1 MNLTQA
7 WSLSLGSVGD
17 ETCSVKMAPSSG
29 PEQTDVSL
37 YSREREREVEEE
49 RTMEGLFPCLVCSH
63 TSVFLFVLKYL
74 FCVWPLICFPFS
86 WLHMNLSQLS
96 LSSTDKLS
104 LLLLRAEAAASV
116 LHRTQTG
123 HAPSCAN

>member
-37 YSREREREVEEE
+37 YSRERERSGGGEDHGGFIP
-49 RTMEGLFPCLVCSH
+49 MFGLFTHFCLSFCPQILVLCLASDLFSILLASYESL
-63 TSVFLFVLKYL
+63 TVLFV
-74 FCVWPLICFPFS
+74 
-86 WLHMNLSQLS
+86 
-96 LSSTDKLS
+96 
-104 LLLLRAEAAASV
+104 
-116 LHRTQTG
+116 
-123 HAPSCAN
+123 